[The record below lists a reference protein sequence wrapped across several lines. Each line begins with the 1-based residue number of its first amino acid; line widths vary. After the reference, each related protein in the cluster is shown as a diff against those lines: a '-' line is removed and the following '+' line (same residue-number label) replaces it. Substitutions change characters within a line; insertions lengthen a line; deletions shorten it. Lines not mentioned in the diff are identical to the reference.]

1 MNTQHPY
8 NKYHR
13 KNLPQVLFL
22 AALVAWTLPSLPAQ
36 TSVPATDNK
45 EADKKLDKDETVV
58 LSPFEVLGE
67 KDNGYAASSSLA
79 GSRLNTKLKD
89 IASSVSVVTTEFMKD
104 TGSTDLQ
111 HILVYTTNTEV
122 AGIGGNYYGGNAD
135 DGQLRTRMLVN
146 PQSGTRVRGLDTAD
160 LTRGFFATNIPMD
173 GYNTSRVDIQRGP
186 ASILFGL
193 GSPAGIINNTLK
205 DPNMQKLKV
214 EAQFRVGSY
223 GSAREVLDVDV
234 PLIKGT
240 LGLRVIGLNDKEK
253 YRQDFTFNHDK
264 RVYGALRWKPVL
276 AAGVFTQIDV
286 KAESGQI
293 DANRPVSVTAS
304 DFISNWFGPLNKYL
318 AYNPL
323 SDNGT
328 PIDPSGVRHPELS
341 HYFAG
346 APARDW
352 WNDSPATI
360 FQNPTASTIGNGNMD
375 AYRQRDGDPWGGL
388 SGVTNPNYDEGGAG
402 AWNKNTTAY
411 YANNSIVTGIINQF
425 QSATGKTFSGFG
437 GSLWPTQSILSGP
450 LAFIDRTMQG
460 PNKKEWN
467 NFDSIN
473 LDVTQTYLDGRL
485 GFNGAYDKQSYRSGY
500 ANAISTNRVTVDV
513 NTTLR
518 DGSANPDVGRPVI
531 IGPSSGA
538 MNKDTL
544 EAYRGTGYYKFN
556 IRDYVGKDSLLP
568 KIFGE
573 QTFTGVLSSQHH
585 AYFNRNFNLYAWDA
599 QSYGGQFNNSPSYKS
614 WWGSHYIGSS
624 LKNVASFS
632 AVPASAI
639 QGITAVQTPAASSNT
654 LVYDDKTPGSP
665 AYKTWHKATV
675 STVSWL
681 NNIDKLYTGASQG
694 FDDTKSKSFVWQGRL
709 LNDALIPL
717 FGWREDHYTA
727 IAKAG
732 SAPQV
737 QAPNPDD
744 GRPRGQTL
752 PYDPSWANGKP
763 LDVTEQRRSWGVV
776 LHTSQI
782 LDLFHTQLPKGTE
795 LSFTYNDSNTFRPS
809 EVGFDV
815 MGNKLPPPS
824 GTTKEKGFL
833 ISALDNKVSLRV
845 TWYKTIQKGTGLND
859 PTGMIFWAKAGVART
874 INAMAQEAWGIKNK
888 NQTTPEWLV
897 NKWMFG
903 STTTAA
909 AIPANWQTAWSS
921 TQLAAALA
929 GPLPL
934 RRAATPGDPSFVAQ
948 GTINPAT
955 GTPYLSPYLADD
967 EVAFRA
973 QWFAARTNAQWFRP
987 LDPAWVAA
995 EGFTKVTGDDYRIWG
1010 EGGAIPNQ
1018 KLTNDLVSTGVE
1030 YELTANPTPN
1040 WRLTFNAS
1048 RNQAVRSNIL
1058 TDWAAFT
1065 EKNKAIWFDGYN
1077 NTPESQLSYWTIDGY
1092 ADIRHWTGDVYGS
1105 DLAGNKMMNSVYGPY
1120 QNLVAA
1126 TGQAVNE
1133 LRKWRWNMVT
1143 NYTFSHGRLKNINVG
1158 GAVRWQDKA
1167 AIGYYPKYN
1176 TVANIWVTDVTKP
1189 IYAPSETNYDA
1200 WIGYERKL
1208 TNKIT
1213 WVIQLN
1219 VRDLFAKSSLIPIAA
1234 NPDGTIA
1241 QVRIPS
1247 ETTWQLTNTFRF

>member
-1 MNTQHPY
+1 MNTMQPRY
-8 NKYHR
+8 KKYYP
-13 KNLPQVLFL
+13 KKLPEVLFL
-22 AALVAWTLPSLPAQ
+22 AALVAWTSPSLLAQ
-36 TSVPATDNK
+36 TTAPAPAADEPKKDK
-45 EADKKLDKDETVV
+45 EKDETIV
-58 LSPFEVLGE
+58 LSPFEVAGA

-79 GSRLNTKLKD
+79 GSRLNTSLKD
-89 IASSVSVVTTEFMKD
+89 VASAISVVTPEFMKD
-104 TGSTDLQ
+104 TGSTNLQ
-111 HILVYTTNTEV
+111 QILVYTTNTEV

-186 ASILFGL
+186 NSILFGL

-205 DPNMQKLKV
+205 DPNMDKLKL

-223 GSAREVLDVDV
+223 GSMREVLDVDV
-234 PLIKGT
+234 PLIKDT
-240 LGLRVIGLNDKEK
+240 LALRVIGLNDKEK

-264 RVYGALRWKPVL
+264 RAYAALRWKPVL
-276 AAGVFTQIDV
+276 ANRVFTQVDV
-286 KAESGQI
+286 KAESGKI
-293 DANRPVSVTAS
+293 DSNRPVSVTAS

-328 PIDPSGVRHPELS
+328 PVDPSGGRHPELS

-360 FQNPTASTIGNGNMD
+360 YQNPTTSAIGNGNLD
-375 AYRQRDGDPWGGL
+375 AYRQRDGNPWGGL
-388 SGVTNPNYDEGGAG
+388 SGVTNPNYDEGGSG
-402 AWNKNTTAY
+402 AWNKNTAAY
-411 YANNSIVTGIINQF
+411 YANNPIATGIINQY
-425 QSATGKTFSGFG
+425 QSATGKTFNGFG

-450 LAFIDRTMQG
+450 LAFIDRTIQG

-500 ANAISTNRVTVDV
+500 ANAISTARVTVDV

-531 IGPSSGA
+531 IGNSAGNMTNSNREG
-538 MNKDTL
+538 
-544 EAYRGTGYYKFN
+544 YRGTGYYKFN
-556 IRDYVGKDSLLP
+556 LRDYVGKDSILP

-573 QTFTGVLSSQHH
+573 QTFTGVLSSQRN
-585 AYFNRNFNLYAWDA
+585 ANFSRNFNLYAWDA
-599 QSYGGQFNNSPSYKS
+599 LTYGGQFNNSPSYKS

-624 LKNVASFS
+624 LMNTPTFG
-632 AVPASAI
+632 AVPSSAI
-639 QGITAVQTPAASSNT
+639 TGITAAQTPAASSNT
-654 LVYDDKTPGSP
+654 LVFDGSNN
-665 AYKTWHKATV
+665 TWHKATV

-681 NNIDKLYTGASQG
+681 TDINKLYTGASQG
-694 FDDTKSKSFVWQGRL
+694 FDDTISKSFVWQGRL
-709 LNDALIPL
+709 FNDALIPL
-717 FGWREDHYTA
+717 FGWREDHYTRWD
-727 IAKAG
+727 KPG
-732 SAPQV
+732 TAPQANSKTLPT
-737 QAPNPDD
+737 APYS
-744 GRPRGQTL
+744 QTL
-752 PYDPSWANGKP
+752 PFDPSWNYVGTTP
-763 LDVTEQRRSWGVV
+763 INVTEQRRSWGLV

-782 LDLFHTQLPKGTE
+782 LDLFHYQLPKGTE
-795 LSFTYNDSNTFRPS
+795 LSFTYNDSNSFRPS
-809 EVGFDV
+809 DVGADI
-815 MGNKLPPPS
+815 MGNKLPAPS
-824 GTTKEKGFL
+824 GTTREKGFL
-833 ISALDNKVSLRV
+833 ISTLDNKVSLRV
-845 TWYKTIQKGTGLND
+845 TWYKTIQKNTSLND
-859 PTGMIFWAKAGVART
+859 PSGMVFWAKAGIART
-874 INAMAQEAWGIKNK
+874 INAMAQEAWGIKNA

-903 STTTAA
+903 SKTTSA
-909 AIPANWQTAWSS
+909 AIPANWQTAWSPA
-921 TQLAAALA
+921 QLAAALA
-929 GPLPL
+929 APLPL

-948 GTINPAT
+948 GTINPVNGLA
-955 GTPYLSPYLADD
+955 YLSPYLAAD
-967 EVAFRA
+967 EIAFRA
-973 QWFAARTNAQWFRP
+973 QWFAARTNAQWFGP

-1018 KLTNDLVSTGVE
+1018 KLTNDLISKGVE

-1048 RNQAVRSNIL
+1048 RNEAVRSNIL
-1058 TDWAAFT
+1058 GDWAAFIA
-1065 EKNKAIWFDGYN
+1065 KNKAIWFDGYN
-1077 NTPESQLSYWTIDGY
+1077 DTPQSELNYWTIDGY

-1120 QNLVAA
+1120 QNLIAA

-1143 NYTFSHGRLKNINVG
+1143 NYTFSEGWAKNINVG
-1158 GAVRWQDKA
+1158 GAARWQDKA

-1176 TVANIWVTDVTKP
+1176 SDAAIWVTDVTKP

-1208 TNKIT
+1208 SHNIT
-1213 WVIQLN
+1213 WIIQLN
-1219 VRDLFAKSSLIPIAA
+1219 VRDLFAKNTLIPIAA
-1234 NPDGTIA
+1234 NPDGTVA

-1247 ETTWQLTNTFRF
+1247 ETTWQLTNTFKF